1 MIFKFLIVIKI
12 HITQNIILIIFKC
25 TVLMIFT
32 LLYNPSPELFHLA
45 KLELYPH

>member
-12 HITQNIILIIFKC
+12 HITQNIILIIFKG
-25 TVLMIFT
+25 TMLMIFT
-32 LLYNPSPELFHLA
+32 LLYNASPELFPLA